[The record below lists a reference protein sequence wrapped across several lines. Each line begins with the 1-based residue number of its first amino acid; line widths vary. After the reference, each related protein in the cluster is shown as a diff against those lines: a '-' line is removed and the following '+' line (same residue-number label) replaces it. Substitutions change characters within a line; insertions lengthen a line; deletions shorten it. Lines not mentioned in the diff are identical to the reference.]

1 MCSTAERPITIL
13 IVDDNE
19 SVRSILRDY
28 IAYLH
33 PACTVVEAENG
44 QAGIEAAQTTH
55 PDLIFLDFN
64 MPVMDGYEMAVVL
77 RKTFATQQ
85 IPLVLSTGE
94 DADDPHVSRLR
105 TMCQKTLPKPISF
118 DELESTLRQFTV
130 TQFPVWANRYS
141 IA

>member
-1 MCSTAERPITIL
+1 MCNTAERPITIL

-33 PACTVVEAENG
+33 PECTVVEADNG
-44 QAGIEAAQTTH
+44 QAGIEAAQNTH

-77 RKTFATQQ
+77 RKTSTTQQ

-94 DADDPHVSRLR
+94 DTDHPRISRLR
-105 TMCQKTLPKPISF
+105 SMCQETLPKPFSF
-118 DELESTLRQFTV
+118 KELESTLRHFT
-130 TQFPVWANRYS
+130 FPQLPCWVNSYHAL
-141 IA
+141 